1 MIFLDFWVR
10 DRSGYD
16 ITENFQLLNLKENN
30 AKAYNI
36 VYNFRSLS
44 SGFLFAPKATCFYI
58 LSTKITQPEKT
69 FMPGD

>member
-16 ITENFQLLNLKENN
+16 ITENFQLPNLKEDNG
-30 AKAYNI
+30 KPYNI
-36 VYNFRSLS
+36 VYHFRSLS

-58 LSTKITQPEKT
+58 LSTKIT
-69 FMPGD
+69 

>member
-1 MIFLDFWVR
+1 MIFLNFWVR

-16 ITENFQLLNLKENN
+16 ITENFQLLNLKEDNG
-30 AKAYNI
+30 KPYNI

-58 LSTKITQPEKT
+58 LSTKLT
-69 FMPGD
+69 

>member
-1 MIFLDFWVR
+1 MIFLDFLVR

-16 ITENFQLLNLKENN
+16 ITENFQLLNLKEDN
-30 AKAYNI
+30 AKRYNI

-58 LSTKITQPEKT
+58 LSTKIT
-69 FMPGD
+69 

>member
-1 MIFLDFWVR
+1 MIFLDFWVQ

-16 ITENFQLLNLKENN
+16 ITENFQLLNLKNDN
-30 AKAYNI
+30 AKPYNI

-58 LSTKITQPEKT
+58 LSTKIT
-69 FMPGD
+69 

>member
-16 ITENFQLLNLKENN
+16 ITENFQLLNLKEDNG
-30 AKAYNI
+30 KPYNI

-58 LSTKITQPEKT
+58 LYTKIYQNNLT
-69 FMPGD
+69 